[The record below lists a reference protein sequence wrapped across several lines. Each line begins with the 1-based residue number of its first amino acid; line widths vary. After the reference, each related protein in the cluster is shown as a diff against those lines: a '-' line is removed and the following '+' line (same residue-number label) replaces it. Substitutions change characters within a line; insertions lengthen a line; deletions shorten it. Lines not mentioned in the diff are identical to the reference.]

1 MVVFI
6 VSIDGP
12 DFSGKTTISNILVEL
27 LRRRL
32 PPEADIVIRRTK
44 LPSNELVTGS
54 FTGILRSLKI
64 EIAPEE
70 YSLAYALDHL
80 HYYRLKIR
88 PLEQCTQ
95 KFLVIQERSL
105 LTTFIYQGLIGG
117 VDIGWLREINKYC
130 RAIPHITFILKVDAD
145 ELVRRMYIE
154 GRVVDAFES
163 EDHIRRQASIYYDLP
178 EDLVAEF
185 NVKYIDATRDAFE
198 VAKEICSIVIK
209 NLRERAWI

>member
-27 LRRRL
+27 LRRKI
-32 PPEADIVIRRTK
+32 PSKADIVIRRTK

-54 FTGILRSLKI
+54 FTGILRSLRI

-88 PLEQCTQ
+88 PLERCKQ

-117 VDIGWLREINKYC
+117 VDMNWLREVNKYC
-130 RAIPHITFILKVDAD
+130 RAIPHITFILKVDIN
-145 ELVRRMYIE
+145 ELIRRMYIE
-154 GRVVDAFES
+154 GRVTDAFES
-163 EDHIRRQASIYYDLP
+163 ESHIRKQASTYYNLPKDLL
-178 EDLVAEF
+178 EEF
-185 NVKYIDATRDAFE
+185 NVKYVDATREPFD
-198 VAKEICSIVIK
+198 VAKDVCNTVIEE
-209 NLRERAWI
+209 LRRRNWI